1 MGLEPD
7 TQEMGVA
14 AKESTQA
21 SMKGSARQDPFL
33 SRLLPGGK
41 RPCHYAKED
50 LIEMCDAFKQKC
62 ILSSV
67 TWGSCYCTGIG
78 RTWDWGGPGCGVTCH
93 TKYTCLPRQRVTGQQ
108 ETAGLGKAFRGMVNR
123 EPFFAYLSGP
133 RFG

>member
-1 MGLEPD
+1 MRLEPD

-14 AKESTQA
+14 AKESTEA
-21 SMKGSARQDPFL
+21 SMKVSARQDPFL
-33 SRLLPGGK
+33 CRLLPGGK
-41 RPCHYAKED
+41 RPYQYAKED
-50 LIEMCDAFKQKC
+50 LVVCDAFKQKC

-67 TWGSCYCTGIG
+67 TWWSGCCTGI
-78 RTWDWGGPGCGVTCH
+78 RLTWDWGGLGCGVTCH